1 MTGEQL
7 QTNSNKKKLV
17 IYTTLEIICLFI
29 LCIVGNLF
37 DFLNLG
43 WTLERIVTLDYW
55 RGVVQQFMLYSCSM
69 ILGYLSTLEKEDM
82 KNKEYF
88 QIMAKYR
95 ELLQS
100 KKQSFTLFIETYFN
114 PNTKKH
120 FIFLANQKKLYKL
133 DRHSKDRWK
142 IDYNKACKEY
152 PDDILEYPVYNTWE
166 SFFQHIDHLRSRKY
180 ATKRRELEKLV
191 SQEYIEENWEMIS
204 TRYPYVHAESFT
216 ENLSIHYTSDTEYK
230 INNTATKDIAK
241 MLPTKAITMM
251 LWAIIWACVVYSPDI
266 GQLGNQ
272 VSMWVTIIIKYVIRV
287 AMMLINFGVGLYNAK
302 KVFRENY
309 ILPIQNRNRILLEY
323 ITWCHDT
330 KQEDTFADKVLTAY
344 RSREEQLEKLNKSKK
359 ELEQLVNKAEKKV

>member
-7 QTNSNKKKLV
+7 QAASNRKKL
-17 IYTTLEIICLFI
+17 ILYTILEIICLFV

-43 WTLERIVTLDYW
+43 WTLDKIATWDYW
-55 RGVVQQFMLYSCSM
+55 RGVVQQFILYSCSM

-100 KKQSFTLFIETYFN
+100 KKQSFTVFIETYFN

-133 DRHSKDRWK
+133 DRHSKDKWK

-152 PDDILEYPVYNTWE
+152 PDDILKYPVYSTWD
-166 SFFQHIDHLRSRKY
+166 SFFQHIDHLRSRRY
-180 ATKRRELEKLV
+180 AIKRRELEKLV

-204 TRYPYVHAESFT
+204 VRYPYVHAESFT

-230 INNTATKDIAK
+230 IDNTATKDIAK
-241 MLPTKAITMM
+241 MIPLKAVITM
-251 LWAIIWACVVYSPDI
+251 LWAVVLACIVYSPDI

-272 VSMWVTIIIKYVIRV
+272 ISMWVTIILKYVIRV
-287 AMMLINFGVGLYNAK
+287 AMMLINFAVGLYNAK

-330 KQEDTFADKVLTAY
+330 KQEDTFADKVLAAY
-344 RSREEQLEKLNKSKK
+344 RAREEQIEKLNKSKK
-359 ELEQLVNKAEKKV
+359 DLEEALNKAEKKV